1 MITTKHAIFALL
13 ITGFILII
21 APLAS
26 FADPAHVGSDAQ
38 TAPGPTPT
46 YAVFFP
52 FVAQWYFAP
61 PPPLEVIATGW
72 LRSNPEFNPC
82 LWGSHFLEDDDQ
94 TIVAWLRSDVITDWD
109 LYVDRYVR
117 VRGPTDTPIGGC
129 PPRIIVTHIEVLI
142 ELTPTPQPTPTPTA
156 TPRPPE

>member
-1 MITTKHAIFALL
+1 MTSAKYALL
-13 ITGFILII
+13 ALLTAGYILIL

-26 FADPAHVGSDAQ
+26 FADPTSKRLDGQA
-38 TAPGPTPT
+38 APGPTPT

-52 FVAQWYFAP
+52 FIAERYFVP

-82 LWGSHFLEDDDQ
+82 LWGSHFLEEDDG
-94 TIVAWLRSDVITDWD
+94 TIVAWLRSNVITDWD

-142 ELTPTPQPTPTPTA
+142 ELTPTPQPTPTA
-156 TPRPPE
+156 TPEPPE